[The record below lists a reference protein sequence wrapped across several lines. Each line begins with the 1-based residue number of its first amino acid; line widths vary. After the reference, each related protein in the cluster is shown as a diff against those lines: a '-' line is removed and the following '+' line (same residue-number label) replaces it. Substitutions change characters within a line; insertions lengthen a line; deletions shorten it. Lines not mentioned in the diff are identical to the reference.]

1 MSFPVLCDDQISL
14 NSAMNISKANEKNIT
29 SMMEMLFASM
39 SINGKQGL
47 TGKDVIALFH
57 RNIDTMAIDDYINT
71 SDKYVKDY
79 MASEAGEL
87 LPKVKDV
94 QIREAARDMVDELK
108 IPQKK
113 FPLSSFSET
122 SINNY
127 MTKENRGK
135 VVVYEYNSDSKNYQ
149 YWGNQYDTNIDVS
162 DREKFRYQI
171 GKDEAERLRDDLRDR
186 YQRDHDAD
194 LYARDRENDLYQRQ
208 NNLNQLNQRR
218 ILDSD
223 FKKANELQPTMLVV
237 NFNVLGDDNKSVIDR
252 SSFIA
257 GIKCRLIATT
267 SLDIAER
274 LISVNKQKLTFKN
287 LIRAT
292 TGETKFTRD
301 FLLAINQQKIDA
313 KNDAKRGE
321 AAKLW
326 NTIKKRSLHNNY
338 RKLSK
343 DGNDASAITTLVV
356 SQDTANYLK
365 STNKIDITLPKTALS
380 IMDSYNLLCLVIADD
395 VNEVAK
401 FLYDGNKNFE
411 SLSYSVLSK
420 EENDK
425 ALRRELNLIQQRR
438 V

>member
-1 MSFPVLCDDQISL
+1 
-14 NSAMNISKANEKNIT
+14 
-29 SMMEMLFASM
+29 
-39 SINGKQGL
+39 
-47 TGKDVIALFH
+47 
-57 RNIDTMAIDDYINT
+57 
-71 SDKYVKDY
+71 
-79 MASEAGEL
+79 
-87 LPKVKDV
+87 
-94 QIREAARDMVDELK
+94 
-108 IPQKK
+108 
-113 FPLSSFSET
+113 
-122 SINNY
+122 
-127 MTKENRGK
+127 
-135 VVVYEYNSDSKNYQ
+135 
-149 YWGNQYDTNIDVS
+149 
-162 DREKFRYQI
+162 
-171 GKDEAERLRDDLRDR
+171 
-186 YQRDHDAD
+186 
-194 LYARDRENDLYQRQ
+194 
-208 NNLNQLNQRR
+208 
-218 ILDSD
+218 
-223 FKKANELQPTMLVV
+223 MLVV

-380 IMDSYNLLCLVIADD
+380 IIDSYNLLCLVIADD

-420 EENDK
+420 EANDK

>member
-1 MSFPVLCDDQISL
+1 
-14 NSAMNISKANEKNIT
+14 
-29 SMMEMLFASM
+29 M
-39 SINGKQGL
+39 SISGKQGL

-57 RNIDTMAIDDYINT
+57 RNIDTMPIDDYI
-71 SDKYVKDY
+71 DMADDYVRGY

-108 IPQKK
+108 MPQKR
-113 FPLSSFSET
+113 FPLSSFNES
-122 SINNY
+122 SINDY

-135 VVVYEYNSDSKNYQ
+135 VVVYEYNSKDKFA
-149 YWGNQYDTNIDVS
+149 GIEYDDKIDVT
-162 DREKFRYQI
+162 DREKQTYQQR
-171 GKDEAERLRDDLRDR
+171 KDEAERLRNDLKDS
-186 YQRDHDAD
+186 YQRDRDAARD
-194 LYARDRENDLYQRQ
+194 ARDRVNDINQ
-208 NNLNQLNQRR
+208 QLNNRNQFSQKRV
-218 ILDSD
+218 LDSD

-338 RKLSK
+338 RKLSN

-420 EENDK
+420 EANDK